1 MGRCWG
7 GRQRAPGTVYRGGR
21 EHAVR
26 SDILVRYRGRCM
38 LSVAD
43 APRLK
48 GSRMNEVMQQLGGQ
62 LFWLLV
68 IAIAGVMGAGLYRVN
83 HRGSKTRMQALTGKG
98 SDDKAAEAARKRPK
112 PRPKKKR

>member
-1 MGRCWG
+1 
-7 GRQRAPGTVYRGGR
+7 
-21 EHAVR
+21 
-26 SDILVRYRGRCM
+26 M
-38 LSVAD
+38 LSVAE

-62 LFWLLV
+62 LFWVLV